1 MAPAIAPT
9 PVAQAGVTSTVINS
23 AIINQWTPVA
33 APPQIRKRRYL
44 FIRVLHPSSGSELGV
59 PALEIALTIL
69 DMVHCRN
76 LVTATK
82 AIRKFIA
89 YLELSR

>member
-9 PVAQAGVTSTVINS
+9 PVAQAGGTSTVINS

-33 APPQIRKRRYL
+33 APPQIRKR
-44 FIRVLHPSSGSELGV
+44 IRVLHPSSGSELGV